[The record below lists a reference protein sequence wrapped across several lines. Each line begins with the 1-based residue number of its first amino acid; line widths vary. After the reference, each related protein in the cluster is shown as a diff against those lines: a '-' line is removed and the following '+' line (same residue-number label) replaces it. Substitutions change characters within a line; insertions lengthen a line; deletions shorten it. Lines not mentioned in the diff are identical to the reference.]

1 MTPRELLV
9 SVNDR
14 RIGVLREAD
23 DLWAFAYDPEWSA
36 ADDAFDLSP
45 ALSRSRPEH
54 VDGASQ
60 RPVQWYFDNLLPE
73 EALRAL
79 LAKEAALPAED
90 AFGLLAYFG
99 AESAG
104 SLILRQPDVPMQ
116 EASGLRPLPPA
127 ALSERIRQL
136 PQASLNQ
143 GAAKRMSL
151 AGAQHKMVVVVRD
164 GELFEPLPGTPSTHI
179 LKPNHPAAEYPASV
193 INEFFTMRLAHRMG
207 LAVPSVALRYV
218 PEPVYIVERFDRD
231 AGILPKRHH
240 IIDACQLL
248 NKARSFKYTAATLDT
263 LAAIVAQCRARAATR
278 LRLFRWLLF
287 NTLVG
292 NGDNHLKNLSFH
304 VTPTGI
310 NLAPAYDLLSTAA
323 YTTRAYAHERAS
335 WPQVEL
341 VLAIGEKR
349 FFCDLDRQSFVE
361 AGFGLGLTRQ
371 TAAREIQRMAGTV
384 LQQARALAAS
394 LESELDGAVAAS
406 PDPKVAARFA
416 AADRQLLRVLNH
428 IVIPDIA
435 TRFA

>member
-14 RIGVLREAD
+14 RVGILREAD

-36 ADDAFDLSP
+36 AADAFDLSP
-45 ALSRSRPEH
+45 ALPRSQTEH

-79 LAKEAALPAED
+79 LAKEAALPTED

-104 SLILRQPDVPMQ
+104 SLILHRAGAAVE
-116 EASGLRPLPPA
+116 EAAGLRPLPPA

-179 LKPNHPAAEYPASV
+179 LKPNHPAADYPASV
-193 INEFFTMRLAHRMG
+193 INEFFTMRLAHRVG
-207 LAVPSVALRYV
+207 LEVPKVALRYV

-231 AGILPKRHH
+231 TGIPPKRHH

-263 LAAIVAQCRARAATR
+263 LAAIVTYCRARAATR

-287 NTLVG
+287 NALVG
-292 NGDNHLKNLSFH
+292 NGDSHLKNLSFH
-304 VTPTGI
+304 VTPAGI
-310 NLAPAYDLLSTAA
+310 DLAPAYDLLCTAA
-323 YTTRAYAHERAS
+323 YTTRAYAHERAT

-341 VLAIGEKR
+341 VLPIGEKR
-349 FFCDLDRQSFVE
+349 FFCDLDRENFVA
-361 AGFGLGLTRQ
+361 AGLRLGLPRQ
-371 TAAREIQRMAGTV
+371 TAEREIQRMGGTI
-384 LQQARALAAS
+384 LQQAQELAVSLAS
-394 LESELDGAVAAS
+394 EIDQAVEAS
-406 PDPKVAARFA
+406 PDPRVAARFA
-416 AADRQLLRVLNH
+416 AADHQLLRVVTH
-428 IVIPDIA
+428 IVVPEMA
-435 TRFA
+435 ARFP